1 MSERN
6 WGSAS
11 VTAATV
17 STPSDTYA
25 AAVIP
30 LVLAVATAVVGVMGW
45 LWWRGDGELRKG
57 SGERLRPHE
66 VALPDDA
73 FGRVATMLLFG
84 SQQDERTVVVRE
96 RLAGLVEGLD
106 GVRIAEVDLTARGD
120 LAGRYAV
127 TRTPSVFALDG
138 DGRLRARIKGA
149 GTAETLRAALDTA
162 LPPAV

>member
-1 MSERN
+1 M
-6 WGSAS
+6 
-11 VTAATV
+11 
-17 STPSDTYA
+17 
-25 AAVIP
+25 
-30 LVLAVATAVVGVMGW
+30 
-45 LWWRGDGELRKG
+45 WWRGDGELRKG

-96 RLAGLVEGLD
+96 PARRPGRGAST

-149 GTAETLRAALDTA
+149 GNAETLRAALDTA
-162 LPPAV
+162 LPPRGLTGPDR